1 MEHIS
6 AKEFRN
12 KYSFK
17 KGRVKASRGNKLN
30 NKKIQIDGF
39 TFDSMLEADYY
50 THLKLLKKLGD
61 VLHFHLQPKYVLQ
74 EGFYKDGKYIR
85 PITYK
90 ADFLVF
96 YADKHV
102 EVVDTKG
109 FETQQ
114 FKIKRKMFEDR
125 YPELE
130 LKIVKLGD
138 F

>member
-1 MEHIS
+1 MKHIS
-6 AKEFRN
+6 AKEFKN
-12 KYSFK
+12 KYFK
-17 KGRVKASRGNKLN
+17 PNKLN

-50 THLKLLKKLGD
+50 NYLKLLKKLGD
-61 VLHFHLQPKYVLQ
+61 VLHFHLQPKYILQ
-74 EGFYKDGKYIR
+74 KGFYKDGRYIR

-96 YADKHV
+96 YADKHI
-102 EVVDTKG
+102 EVVDAKG

-114 FKIKRKMFEDR
+114 FKIKRKMFEDK
-125 YPELE
+125 YSDLH
-130 LKIVKLGD
+130 LKIIRSGD